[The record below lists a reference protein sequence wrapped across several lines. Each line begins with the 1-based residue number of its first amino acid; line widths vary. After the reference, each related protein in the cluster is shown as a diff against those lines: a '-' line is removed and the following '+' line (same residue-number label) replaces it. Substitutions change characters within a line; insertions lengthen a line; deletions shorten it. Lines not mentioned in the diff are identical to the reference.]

1 LVILYIETNFL
12 MSIAT
17 GRDPQASTLLR
28 QMPAFVQLTI
38 PSICYMESFS
48 ALEDEVKRHNYFK
61 QQLENQISEANRDLT
76 SQHARSLFLKLGQC
90 KIDYERRRNDIEVRL
105 RESIEQLSQ
114 NAEMIDLTANIIQ
127 ESLNVTI
134 IAKDPT
140 DNLILHCILS
150 HARLHPT
157 ETKVFLSGN
166 VKEFGK
172 LPEVQDALR
181 EVGITKYFSRT
192 EDFIGWLQSQS

>member
-1 LVILYIETNFL
+1 

-17 GRDPQASTLLR
+17 GRDPKASTLLR
-28 QMPAFVQLTI
+28 QMPESVQLTI

-61 QQLENQISEANRDLT
+61 QQLENKITEADRDLT
-76 SQHARSLFLKLGQC
+76 WQHARDLSLKLGQC
-90 KIDYERRRNDIEVRL
+90 KIDYERRRNDIELRL
-105 RESIEQLSQ
+105 RESIEQLSH

-127 ESLNVTI
+127 ESLNATI

-150 HARLHPT
+150 HARLRPT

-166 VKEFGK
+166 VKEFRQI
-172 LPEVQDALR
+172 PEVQDAFR

-192 EDFIGWLQSQS
+192 EDFNRWLQSQS

>member
-1 LVILYIETNFL
+1 

-17 GRDPQASTLLR
+17 GRDPQASMLLR
-28 QMPAFVQLTI
+28 QMPASLQLTI

-76 SQHARSLFLKLGQC
+76 SQHARFLFFKLGQS
-90 KIDYERRRNDIEVRL
+90 KIDYERRLDDIDLRL

-114 NAEMIDLTANIIQ
+114 NAEMIDLTANLIQ
-127 ESLNVTI
+127 ESLNATI

-150 HARLHPT
+150 HARLRHT

-166 VKEFGK
+166 VKEFRK
-172 LPEVQDALR
+172 LPEVQEALL
-181 EVGITKYFSRT
+181 EAGITKYFSRT
-192 EDFIGWLQSQS
+192 EDFLGWLQSQS